1 MASTDILADLTK
13 ILEEYIHNVEGAES
27 IFISTLDGNIIL
39 EVNKTQKLN
48 DSLSPIAGS
57 ILGLAESLVNL
68 VNGKQLHENITVMQ
82 DYIIGLFKIHDQ
94 EDSLFLGV
102 KCNRMLSLGKMI
114 NFAKSSI
121 EDINIALD
129 SFNEIGK
136 S

>member
-13 ILEEYIHNVEGAES
+13 ILEEYIHSVEGAES

-39 EVNKTQKLN
+39 EVNRIQKLN

-121 EDINIALD
+121 EDINLSLD